1 MILRWFVDLEILEW
15 TDRLKRTFF
24 HQINTNISLGEG
36 TKTKRITYEIEK
48 GTTIAKRR
56 TFTRKVRIIK
66 NECKMTG
73 CISFYGQNLTLNPE
87 FFIFFW
93 GIRTFPR
100 TNLLEFKTILK

>member
-56 TFTRKVRIIK
+56 TFTRKVRNHTK
-66 NECKMTG
+66 RM
-73 CISFYGQNLTLNPE
+73 QNDWLH
-87 FFIFFW
+87 FILW
-93 GIRTFPR
+93 P
-100 TNLLEFKTILK
+100 KSDPQP